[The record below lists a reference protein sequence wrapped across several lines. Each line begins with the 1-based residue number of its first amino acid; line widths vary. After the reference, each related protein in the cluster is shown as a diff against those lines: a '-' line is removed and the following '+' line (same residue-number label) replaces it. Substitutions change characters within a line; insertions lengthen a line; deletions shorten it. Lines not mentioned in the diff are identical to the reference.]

1 MSNIVKHFFLFPELW
16 KRQSLRPQNNRLGI
30 TLCDFSFSWFLLCE
44 NANAMSTFIASNAMK
59 WGKKR
64 DKTLRATCVCL
75 QMVSKC
81 DICSICRRKHLH
93 IYISYAFCPKLYSTT
108 VSEICLAE
116 CNIVCNMNFQLRFV
130 TLSHKIVFQCVE
142 SFLAYQTCNV
152 ALRSSRTLNGKTWKK
167 IVLEILLM
175 VGSALRKPEGF
186 PCGLWCPFCLSWP
199 RIMFS
204 KHVC

>member
-1 MSNIVKHFFLFPELW
+1 
-16 KRQSLRPQNNRLGI
+16 
-30 TLCDFSFSWFLLCE
+30 
-44 NANAMSTFIASNAMK
+44 MSTFIASNAMK

-167 IVLEILLM
+167 NCAGNPPYGWERFEKAWRVSMWSVMSILL
-175 VGSALRKPEGF
+175 VLTED
-186 PCGLWCPFCLSWP
+186 
-199 RIMFS
+199 
-204 KHVC
+204 HVLQPSP

>member
-1 MSNIVKHFFLFPELW
+1 M
-16 KRQSLRPQNNRLGI
+16 Q
-30 TLCDFSFSWFLLCE
+30 TLCRLLSRPMQWSE
-44 NANAMSTFIASNAMK
+44 PK
-59 WGKKR
+59 QR

-199 RIMFS
+199 RIMVS
-204 KHVC
+204 KYAC